1 MIALRAGTVTAGRS
15 DFTHLYPRL
24 TAPYTARPYP
34 HRPLLAG
41 CPRSPPSKSACLE
54 PPMNYPRLLLSILL
68 LKATLA
74 QASPFRIADIRVN
87 GLQRVSAGSVFG
99 ALPLNVGDQADDRR
113 LVDSTRSLF
122 KTGFFQ
128 DIQLSRDGNVLII
141 NVVERPSVS
150 SIEIEGN
157 KAISTEDLMKGLKQ
171 SGLAEGEIF
180 QRATLEGVRNELQ
193 RQYVAQ
199 GRYSA
204 EVDAEV
210 VPQPR
215 NRVALKIKINEGTV
229 AAIQHINI
237 VGNNVFDDETLG
249 QLFELK
255 TTNWLSFFKNDD
267 KYAREKLSGD
277 LERLRSYY
285 LDRGYINM
293 DIAST
298 QVSITPDKKHVYIT
312 VNINEGEKYTVRDV
326 KLSGDLK
333 VPEDQ
338 VKSLLLVQ
346 PGQVF
351 SRKVMTTTSELI
363 TRRLGNEGY
372 TFANVNGVPQ
382 PNDQDHTVD
391 IMFVVDPGKRAYVNR
406 INYRGNTK
414 TEDEVLRREMRQ
426 MEGGWASTY
435 LIDQSKTRLERL
447 GFFKEVNVETP
458 QVPGT
463 DDQVD
468 VNYSVEEQASGSITA
483 SVGFAQSAGLILGGS
498 ISQSN
503 FLGTGNK
510 VSIGL
515 TRSEYQ
521 TKYNFGF
528 VDPYFTADGVSLGY
542 NLFYNTTDYSDY
554 YDDGVSYYA
563 INSYGAG
570 VSFGYPIN
578 ETSRLTYGL
587 TLQHDDIS
595 PGTYSADEIYD
606 FISREGKSFNN
617 LKASI
622 GWSESTLNKGVLAT
636 RGHSQSL
643 TLMATT
649 PGSDLSFYKLDY
661 DGQAFLPVTSNTTLR
676 LHTNLG
682 YGNGY
687 GSTDGLPFY
696 ESYTAGGQGSV
707 RGFKDGTL
715 GPRSTPATGA
725 YSSAGQAYYSDRD
738 TDVLG
743 GNILITG
750 GAEYLFPLP
759 FVKDQSQLRSSV
771 FVDAGNVYADTC
783 YLSTTQGCGSVDLAQ
798 MAVSLGVGVTWY
810 SPMGPLSFS
819 LATPLKKPDN
829 AETQVFQFSLG
840 QTF

>member
-1 MIALRAGTVTAGRS
+1 M
-15 DFTHLYPRL
+15 
-24 TAPYTARPYP
+24 
-34 HRPLLAG
+34 
-41 CPRSPPSKSACLE
+41 K
-54 PPMNYPRLLLSILL
+54 RLLLTAVLTVL
-68 LKATLA
+68 M
-74 QASPFRIADIRVN
+74 IAEVHAESFTISDIRVN

-99 ALPLNVGDQADDRR
+99 ALPLNVGEQADDRR
-113 LVDSTRSLF
+113 LVESTRALF

-128 DIQLSRDGNVLII
+128 DIQLGREGNVLVIT
-141 NVVERPSVS
+141 VVERPSVA
-150 SIEIEGN
+150 SIAIEGN

-204 EVDAEV
+204 TVETEVI
-210 VPQPR
+210 PQPR
-215 NRVALKIKINEGTV
+215 NRVGLKVNINEGTV
-229 AAIQHINI
+229 AAIQHINV
-237 VGNNVFDDETLG
+237 VGNTKFPDEDLVD
-249 QLFELK
+249 LFELK

-312 VNINEGEKYTVRDV
+312 VNVNEGEKYKVRDV

-346 PGQVF
+346 KDQVF
-351 SRKVMTTTSELI
+351 SRKLMTTTSELI

-447 GFFKEVNVETP
+447 GFFKDVNVETP
-458 QVPGT
+458 PVPGT

-510 VSIGL
+510 VSVGL

-521 TKYNFGF
+521 SRYNFGF

-542 NLFYNTTDYSDY
+542 NAFYRSTN
-554 YDDGVSYYA
+554 YDDLDVDVASYA
-563 INSYGAG
+563 VDSLGAG
-570 VSFGYPIN
+570 VSLGYPIS

-587 TLQHDDIS
+587 SVQQDKLKT
-595 PGTYSADEIYD
+595 GKYTVDEIFD
-606 FISREGKSFNN
+606 FINKEGENFTNF
-617 LKASI
+617 KASI

-643 TLMATT
+643 SLETT
-649 PGSDLSFYKLDY
+649 IPGSDLSFYKLDY
-661 DGQAFLPVTSNTTLR
+661 RGQLFKPLSQNYTLR
-676 LHTNLG
+676 LHTELG
-682 YGNGY
+682 YGDGF
-687 GSTDGLPFY
+687 GGTSGLPFY
-696 ESYTAGGQGSV
+696 ENYYAGGFNSV
-707 RGFKDGTL
+707 RGFKDSTL
-715 GPRSTPATGA
+715 GPRSTPSKLNEKNGTLLDPD
-725 YSSAGQAYYSDRD
+725 QDP
-738 TDVLG
+738 LPFG
-743 GNILITG
+743 GNVLVQG
-750 GAEYLFPLP
+750 GVELLFPLP
-759 FVKDQSQLRSSV
+759 FVKDQRSLRTSVFWDVGNVFDTNCGNKPDCTKVGFSDMASSV
-771 FVDAGNVYADTC
+771 G
-783 YLSTTQGCGSVDLAQ
+783 L
-798 MAVSLGVGVTWY
+798 GVTWITAL
-810 SPMGPLSFS
+810 GPLSFS
-819 LATPLKKPDN
+819 LAMPIKKPDE
-829 AETQVFQFSLG
+829 ADTQVFQFSLG

>member
-1 MIALRAGTVTAGRS
+1 MPATFSLAAVLFAGTAYAES
-15 DFTHLYPRL
+15 FTI
-24 TAPYTARPYP
+24 
-34 HRPLLAG
+34 
-41 CPRSPPSKSACLE
+41 S
-54 PPMNYPRLLLSILL
+54 
-68 LKATLA
+68 
-74 QASPFRIADIRVN
+74 DIRVN

-99 ALPLNVGDQADDRR
+99 ALPLNVGEEADDRK
-113 LVDSTRSLF
+113 LVDSTRALF

-128 DIQLSRDGNVLII
+128 DIQLGRDGNVLVI
-141 NVVERPSVS
+141 NVVERPSVA

-157 KAISTEDLMKGLKQ
+157 KAISTEDLLKGLKQ

-204 EVDAEV
+204 TVDTEV
-210 VPQPR
+210 VTQPR
-215 NRVALKIKINEGTV
+215 NRVGLKIKINEGTV
-229 AAIQHINI
+229 AAIQHINV
-237 VGNNVFDDETLG
+237 VGNTVFPEQDLVD
-249 QLFELK
+249 LFELK

-312 VNINEGEKYTVRDV
+312 VNVNEGEKYKVRDV

-333 VPEDQ
+333 VPEQQIQDLML
-338 VKSLLLVQ
+338 VK

-351 SRKVMTTTSELI
+351 SRKVMTSTSDLI

-382 PNDQDHTVD
+382 PHNEDHTVD
-391 IMFVVDPGKRAYVNR
+391 ITFVVDPGKRAYVNR
-406 INYRGNTK
+406 VNFRGNTK

-447 GFFKEVNVETP
+447 GYFKEVNVETP
-458 QVPGT
+458 AVPGT

-468 VNYSVEEQASGSITA
+468 VNYTVEEQPSGSITA

-503 FLGTGNK
+503 FLGTGNQ

-521 TKYNFGF
+521 SSYNFGF
-528 VDPYFTADGVSLGY
+528 TNPYFTPDGVSLGY
-542 NLFYNTTDYSDY
+542 NVFYKSTDYSKL
-554 YDDGVSYYA
+554 YDDDDVSYYA
-563 INSYGAG
+563 INSLGTG
-570 VSFGYPIN
+570 ITLGYPIS
-578 ETSRLTYGL
+578 ETSRLTYGVSV
-587 TLQHDDIS
+587 QHDSLDL
-595 PGTYSADEIYD
+595 GTYSADELYD
-606 FISREGKSFNN
+606 FVQREGSEFTNF
-617 LKASI
+617 KATV
-622 GWSESTLNKGVLAT
+622 GWSQSALNRGTLPTKGYSQNLSLMSTI
-636 RGHSQSL
+636 
-643 TLMATT
+643 
-649 PGSDLSFYKLDY
+649 PGSDLQFYKLDY
-661 DGQAFLPVTSNTTLR
+661 AGQVFAPLGDNQALR
-676 LHTNLG
+676 FHTKLG

-687 GSTDGLPFY
+687 GGTDGLPFY
-696 ESYTAGGQGSV
+696 ENYLAGGLNSV
-707 RGFKDGTL
+707 RGFKDSTL
-715 GPRSTPATGA
+715 GARSTPATGN
-725 YSSAGQAYYSDRD
+725 YSSMGQAYYSDRD
-738 TDVLG
+738 TDALG
-743 GNILITG
+743 GNIMITG
-750 GAEYLFPLP
+750 GVEYLFPLP
-759 FVKDQSQLRSSV
+759 FIKDQKSV
-771 FVDAGNVYADTC
+771 RTSLFWDAGTVYSSKC
-783 YLSTTQGCGSVDLAQ
+783 YLSTTENCGGVDLSE
-798 MAVSLGVGVTWY
+798 MASSLGVGVTWY
-810 SPMGPLSFS
+810 SALGPLSFS
-819 LATPLKKPDN
+819 LALPVKKPSG

>member
-1 MIALRAGTVTAGRS
+1 M
-15 DFTHLYPRL
+15 
-24 TAPYTARPYP
+24 
-34 HRPLLAG
+34 
-41 CPRSPPSKSACLE
+41 K
-54 PPMNYPRLLLSILL
+54 RLLLTAVMSALM
-68 LKATLA
+68 
-74 QASPFRIADIRVN
+74 IAEVHAESFTISDIRVN

-128 DIQLSRDGNVLII
+128 DIQLDRDGDVLII

-204 EVDAEV
+204 EVDAQV

-237 VGNNVFDDETLG
+237 VGNNVFDDDTLG
-249 QLFELK
+249 QLFELH

-293 DIAST
+293 DITST

-351 SRKVMTTTSELI
+351 SRKVMTSTSDLI

-382 PNDQDHTVD
+382 ANDEDHTVD

-447 GFFKEVNVETP
+447 GFFKEANVETP
-458 QVPGT
+458 PVPGT

-468 VNYSVEEQASGSITA
+468 VNYAVEEQASGSITA

-521 TKYNFGF
+521 TRYNFGF

-542 NLFYNTTDYSDY
+542 NAFYRSTDY
-554 YDDGVSYYA
+554 DDLDVDVASYA
-563 INSYGAG
+563 VDSLGAG
-570 VSFGYPIN
+570 VSLGYPIS

-587 TLQHDDIS
+587 SVQQDKIKT
-595 PGTYSADEIYD
+595 GKYTVDEIFD
-606 FISREGKSFNN
+606 FLDEEGDNFLNF
-617 LKASI
+617 KASI

-643 TLMATT
+643 TLESTI

-661 DGQAFLPVTSNTTLR
+661 RGQLFQPINNDYTLR
-676 LHTNLG
+676 LHTELG
-682 YGNGY
+682 YGDGF
-687 GSTDGLPFY
+687 GGTSGLPFY
-696 ESYTAGGQGSV
+696 ENYYAGGFNSV
-707 RGFKDGTL
+707 RGFKDSSL
-715 GPRSTPATGA
+715 GPRSTPSRGEGNPGGKPGTV
-725 YSSAGQAYYSDRD
+725 RD
-738 TDVLG
+738 PDQDPLPFG
-743 GNILITG
+743 GNVLVQG
-750 GAEYLFPLP
+750 GVELLFPLP
-759 FVKDQSQLRSSV
+759 FVKDQRSLRTSVFWDVGNVFDTNCGSKPDCAKVGFSDMASSV
-771 FVDAGNVYADTC
+771 G
-783 YLSTTQGCGSVDLAQ
+783 L
-798 MAVSLGVGVTWY
+798 GVTWITAL
-810 SPMGPLSFS
+810 GPLSFS
-819 LATPLKKPDN
+819 LAMPIKKPDD
-829 AETQVFQFSLG
+829 ADTQVFQFSLG

>member
-1 MIALRAGTVTAGRS
+1 
-15 DFTHLYPRL
+15 
-24 TAPYTARPYP
+24 
-34 HRPLLAG
+34 
-41 CPRSPPSKSACLE
+41 
-54 PPMNYPRLLLSILL
+54 MNYPRLLLSILL
-68 LKATLA
+68 LKASLA
-74 QASPFRIADIRVN
+74 QAESFRIADIRVN

-128 DIQLSRDGNVLII
+128 DIQLDRDGDVLII

-204 EVDAEV
+204 EVDAQV

-237 VGNNVFDDETLG
+237 VGNNVFDDDTLG
-249 QLFELK
+249 QLFELH

-293 DIAST
+293 DITST
-298 QVSITPDKKHVYIT
+298 QVSISPDKKHVFIT

-338 VKSLLLVQ
+338 VRALLLVQ

-351 SRKVMTTTSELI
+351 SRKVMTNTSDLI

-447 GFFKEVNVETP
+447 GFFKEANVETP
-458 QVPGT
+458 PVPGT

-468 VNYSVEEQASGSITA
+468 VNYAVEEQASGSITA

-498 ISQSN
+498 ISQNN

-528 VDPYFTADGVSLGY
+528 TDPYFTADGVSLGY
-542 NLFYNTTDYSDY
+542 NAFYSSTDYSDY

-578 ETSRLTYGL
+578 ETSRLSFGL

-606 FISREGKSFNN
+606 FIEREGESFNN

-649 PGSDLSFYKLDY
+649 PGSDLSFYKIDY
-661 DGQAFLPVTSNTTLR
+661 NGQTYLPVSNDTSLR
-676 LHTNLG
+676 LHTSLG

-715 GPRSTPATGA
+715 GPRSTPATGT

-750 GAEYLFPLP
+750 GAEYIFPMP
-759 FVKDQSQLRSSV
+759 FIKDQSQLRSSV

-783 YLSTTQGCGSVDLAQ
+783 YLSTTQGCGSVDFTQL
-798 MAVSLGVGVTWY
+798 AVSLGFGVTWY

-819 LATPLKKPDN
+819 LAMPIKKPEN